1 MTKMFDGD
9 FDPMAT
15 LLELQ
20 GQVLQVGRNVNQ
32 IAIAH
37 NQMRELQ
44 QQMVDQLNEMI
55 KAINAHDVSLYD
67 LHDRVRLLEA
77 ARQYETNKQNI
88 HTYDNYRSTETDN
101 QDIDVGQANLR
112 NDVQ

>member
-1 MTKMFDGD
+1 MFDGD

-32 IAIAH
+32 VAIAH

-44 QQMVDQLNEMI
+44 QQMVDQLTEMI
-55 KAINAHDVSLYD
+55 KAINQHDVSLHD
-67 LHDRVRLLEA
+67 LHDRLRLLEA
-77 ARQYETNKQNI
+77 ARQYENTNQTI
-88 HTYDNYRSTETDN
+88 HTFGTTQRENNN
-101 QDIDVGQANLR
+101 QDINVRQTNLR